1 MLGMSERVFLREFSI
16 SITGPSPTQWKDPA
30 LLISGYCDKVP
41 EKSILNKEGFIWHTV
56 RLQYIMAGKV
66 IGLKVIM
73 PLVIARQ
80 PSGNRGR

>member
-1 MLGMSERVFLREFSI
+1 MSARMFLRELSI

-41 EKSILNKEGFIWHTV
+41 EKSILNKEGFILAHSL
-56 RLQYIMAGKV
+56 RLQCIMEGKV

-73 PLVIARQ
+73 PLVIAHQ

>member
-1 MLGMSERVFLREFSI
+1 MGVSERVFLREFSI

-30 LLISGYCDKVP
+30 FLISGYCDKVP
-41 EKSILNKEGFIWHTV
+41 EKSILNKEGFISLTV
-56 RLQYIMAGKV
+56 LLYIMAGKA

-73 PLVIARQ
+73 PLVIACQ